1 MSIFVAAQSK
11 PANMMHTA
19 HQSVATAF
27 VLLSGLLVTPS
38 TLFTLVSANDDCAD
52 AVAISTG
59 SLPTTISGQFES
71 ATPDFPTP
79 SNTVNNATCGIHRD
93 RPGVWYAIE
102 GNDDFLRAL
111 VEETTAGVDGVV
123 NVNTALFER
132 SDGSSACSNPSSD
145 LECIRFS
152 EYSLEQAQANL
163 TSTWYAQK
171 DVVYYLH
178 VAAKANVANAS
189 FDVTFESAGIQR
201 PANDVCSAATQSEL
215 PISVAGQSNA
225 MSIPANMQNDE
236 CFIRPSSRG
245 LFYKFAGGGNELE
258 ITLSN
263 IVPHNNGGEV
273 EMEVALLKDD
283 SDGDGQ
289 CGSTCVIAW
298 DFLEHTTDKHELVVP
313 KDLNETDSYILFVS
327 GSAFNDI
334 ASFDLEVNEASATK
348 KLVFGFIA
356 SIVCAASTIGLAW

>member
-1 MSIFVAAQSK
+1 
-11 PANMMHTA
+11 
-19 HQSVATAF
+19 
-27 VLLSGLLVTPS
+27 
-38 TLFTLVSANDDCAD
+38 
-52 AVAISTG
+52 
-59 SLPTTISGQFES
+59 
-71 ATPDFPTP
+71 
-79 SNTVNNATCGIHRD
+79 
-93 RPGVWYAIE
+93 
-102 GNDDFLRAL
+102 
-111 VEETTAGVDGVV
+111 
-123 NVNTALFER
+123 
-132 SDGSSACSNPSSD
+132 
-145 LECIRFS
+145 
-152 EYSLEQAQANL
+152 
-163 TSTWYAQK
+163 
-171 DVVYYLH
+171 
-178 VAAKANVANAS
+178 
-189 FDVTFESAGIQR
+189 
-201 PANDVCSAATQSEL
+201 
-215 PISVAGQSNA
+215 
-225 MSIPANMQNDE
+225 
-236 CFIRPSSRG
+236 
-245 LFYKFAGGGNELE
+245 LE